1 MDADLTTLP
10 TAALVALGVLVAV
23 QVILDVVALVD
34 LVRRPVDRVTA
45 GNKWLWVAVILL
57 VNVVGAIVY
66 LAVGRRAAPAVERPP
81 APRTGDA
88 GAASVA
94 DALYGPRHGVVPQDG
109 PLQAGAHQTD
119 IHQTDIHQTD
129 PHQTGPHQTGPH
141 QDATHPGTTPDA
153 RPDAGTGR

>member
-10 TAALVALGVLVAV
+10 TAALVALGVLVTV

-109 PLQAGAHQTD
+109 PRRGVVPQDGPLQAGTHQTSAHQA
-119 IHQTDIHQTD
+119 
-129 PHQTGPHQTGPH
+129 GPHQADP
-141 QDATHPGTTPDA
+141 QPGTTPDA
-153 RPDAGTGR
+153 RPDAGIDR